1 MGIFPDEF
9 TAEFIVFGNQTLHV
23 TAAGCIMKGW
33 ANKRD

>member
-23 TAAGCIMKGW
+23 ATVGRIMKGR